1 MIYQG
6 DVNPGHP
13 LLLHLWFSAFS
24 VCSYASS
31 INVHVIRTSQTGWME
46 KSMAYLVSSDL
57 LAHRQPGSSPSF
69 AFFSE
74 SLRGVFV
81 SLAFK
86 ILKKGARDQAPET
99 SFEIAKHFV
108 SEFNLH
114 NTNFIPNPE
123 FFEPFFVFPTVF
135 VAWKSG
141 YQLTTLPKNSHFRR
155 WWNLS
160 TFNLD
165 PRFMAC
171 CSTFTLEK
179 TSSIWVPFLPFFLG
193 LGGPLGLVF
202 LPGFGLQ
209 ESFPKNHHL
218 VGLKG
223 TPMKKLIFRDSFQ
236 GRWAGSKWGV
246 RKVGSPGEP
255 VTSLTFSSWLL
266 WGWEAIV
273 ILN

>member
-24 VCSYASS
+24 VCRYASS

-86 ILKKGARDQAPET
+86 ILKKGARDHAPET

-123 FFEPFFVFPTVF
+123 FFEGVFFVFPTVF
-135 VAWKSG
+135 VASNK
-141 YQLTTLPKNSHFRR
+141 
-155 WWNLS
+155 
-160 TFNLD
+160 
-165 PRFMAC
+165 
-171 CSTFTLEK
+171 
-179 TSSIWVPFLPFFLG
+179 
-193 LGGPLGLVF
+193 
-202 LPGFGLQ
+202 
-209 ESFPKNHHL
+209 
-218 VGLKG
+218 
-223 TPMKKLIFRDSFQ
+223 
-236 GRWAGSKWGV
+236 
-246 RKVGSPGEP
+246 
-255 VTSLTFSSWLL
+255 VTSLPRYQKPPLPEVVKPEHL
-266 WGWEAIV
+266 
-273 ILN
+273 